1 MRNREGGDMK
11 IDVNLNVTDNRN
23 DFTLLNHKLDRILN
37 QQEKLMATAAELKAE
52 LVEANKTTDEIAAD
66 IADLVSK
73 VGVGSLSPTETQ
85 EVMDQL
91 TALKTKLQGV
101 AAVHTPGSPV

>member
-1 MRNREGGDMK
+1 MKPKEDKDMK
-11 IDVNLNVTDNRN
+11 IDVNLNITDNRH
-23 DFTLLNHKLDRILN
+23 DLILFKLDRVLYN
-37 QQEKLMATAAELKAE
+37 QEKMMATAAELKAE

-66 IADLVSK
+66 IADLVAK
-73 VGVGSLSPTETQ
+73 VGVGSMSPTETQ

-101 AAVHTPGSPV
+101 AAVHTPDSPV